1 MLNRR
6 FFLRICILSILAS
19 TSWTEAHTRTAPRY
33 RLVGYV
39 AAAEVLPRVD
49 AEKLTAINYAFAH
62 IDAGGRIALDMPVA
76 AQNLASLRALKS
88 RNPQLALLVS
98 VGGWGAEG
106 FSDAAA
112 DVAARARFSQSAV
125 ELISTMGVDG
135 IDLDW
140 EYPGLPGAGLVHR
153 SEDERNFT
161 LLLRELRQSLDTF
174 ARQHPRKPGD
184 RILLTAALADREF
197 VAHIELGRIHPY
209 LDWINLMTY
218 DFHNSLTPTTGH
230 HAALARSST
239 SAAEERSVEHA
250 VDQFLAAGVPASK
263 LVVGVP
269 FYGRAFADV
278 QPLNHGL
285 DQPYGHYDREY
296 TWPQLVSGM
305 IDRDGY
311 VRYWDDIAHVPY
323 LWNAQTREFVSYD
336 DPKSLAAKADF
347 VEAHALGGMMY
358 WEQSQDPD
366 GELLGVLAARLHETP
381 H

>member
-1 MLNRR
+1 MLNQR
-6 FFLRICILSILAS
+6 FFFCICILSFLAS
-19 TSWTEAHTRTAPRY
+19 ASGTEAHARTAPRY

-62 IDAGGRIALDMPVA
+62 IDAAGRIALDMPSA
-76 AQNLASLRALKS
+76 AHNLASLRALKS
-88 RNPQLALLVS
+88 RNPQLAILAS

-112 DVAARARFSQSAV
+112 DAAARARFAQSAV
-125 ELISTMGVDG
+125 ELIATTGIDG

-250 VDQFLAAGVPASK
+250 VDQFLAAGVPAGK

-278 QPLNHGL
+278 QPQNRGL

-296 TWPQLVSGM
+296 TWPQLVAGL

-311 VRYWDDIAHVPY
+311 VRYWDDVAHVPY
-323 LWNAQTREFVSYD
+323 LWKAQTREFVSYD
-336 DPKSLAAKADF
+336 DPRSLALKADF
-347 VEAHALGGMMY
+347 VAAHALGGIMY